1 MKGRPLRTRINFAVD
16 GWKEAFSSEV
26 SFRTQTLAAV
36 LTLGAT
42 AIIAPQ
48 PIWWAII
55 ALAIALV
62 LAAELLNTALER
74 ILDGL
79 HPQQAAFVKQ
89 AKDCA
94 AGAVLVLSCAA
105 VGVFLLMV
113 YGTLVFE

>member
-1 MKGRPLRTRINFAVD
+1 MKGRSLRTRMNFAVD

-26 SFRTQTLAAV
+26 SFRTQTLAAA

-42 AIIAPQ
+42 ALIAPQ
-48 PIWWAII
+48 PIWWAMI

-62 LAAELLNTALER
+62 LAAELINTALER
-74 ILDGL
+74 TLDGL
-79 HPQQAAFVKQ
+79 HPQHALFVKQ

-105 VGVFLLMV
+105 VGIFLLML
-113 YGTLVFE
+113 YDTLNF